1 MSDTP
6 ETDDEIV
13 PEMPENTNTDP
24 ELTGTFILRSATENG
39 SG

>member
-6 ETDDEIV
+6 ETDDEIK

-24 ELTGTFILRSATENG
+24 ELTET

>member
-6 ETDDEIV
+6 ETDDELV
-13 PEMPENTNTDP
+13 PEMTENTNTDT
-24 ELTGTFILRSATENG
+24 ELTGT